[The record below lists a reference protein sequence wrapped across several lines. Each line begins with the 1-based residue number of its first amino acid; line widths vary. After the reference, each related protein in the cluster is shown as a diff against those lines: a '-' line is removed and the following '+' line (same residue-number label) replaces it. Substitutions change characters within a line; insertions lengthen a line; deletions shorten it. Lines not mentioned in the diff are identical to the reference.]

1 MSKLMISL
9 IVLMFPFMKS
19 NNDFEP
25 AESAELLPR
34 VDHLVYATPDLNR
47 GIDEIEKL
55 TGVRAS
61 PGGRHPGRGTRNA
74 LLSLGPA
81 IYLEIIGPDPEQSPP
96 KTPPPFG
103 IDNLK
108 ESRLVTWV
116 AKGNDLEKLR
126 QEAARNGIELGEVIS
141 GSRQRPDGILLSWR
155 YTNPQTVVANG
166 IVPFFIDWGQSVHP
180 SRTAAGGLSLIGLSA
195 EHPDA
200 ERVQKMLS
208 HLGLEL
214 PVRQGSKPAL
224 IAVITGPKGRVEL
237 R

>member
-9 IVLMFPFMKS
+9 IILMFAFMKS
-19 NNDFEP
+19 NNDLESRG
-25 AESAELLPR
+25 SAELLPR
-34 VDHLVYATPDLNR
+34 IDHLVFATPDLNR

-55 TGVRAS
+55 LGVRAS

-74 LLSLGPA
+74 LLALGPA
-81 IYLEIIGPDPEQSPP
+81 SYLEIIGPDPDQAPP

-103 IDNLK
+103 IDSLR
-108 ESRLVTWV
+108 ESRLVSWV
-116 AKGNDLEKLR
+116 AKSNDLEKLR
-126 QEAARNGIELGEVIS
+126 QEAVRNGIQLGEVIS
-141 GSRQRPDGILLSWR
+141 GSRQRPDGVLLSWR
-155 YTNPQTVVANG
+155 YTNPQTVVADG
-166 IVPFFIDWGQSVHP
+166 IVPFFIDWGESPHP

-200 ERVQKMLS
+200 ERAQKMLS
-208 HLGLEL
+208 QLGLDL
-214 PVRQGSKPAL
+214 TVKRGSKPAL